1 MTTENTNANPSI
13 DPANEDT
20 LLGVL
25 KVAIGKAIQ
34 EMDNVLPATIVA
46 YDRVTNRAQVQPQ
59 IRIINTNG
67 QSISRAQIASVPVYQ
82 YGGGGFLL
90 NFPLKPGA
98 LGWIVACDRYIS
110 QFLQSYSQ
118 ASPNT
123 YRKKN
128 FSDSF
133 FLPDIMTGYTI
144 SSDDSDNAVLQ
155 NLDGTVKIS
164 LGIDS
169 IKIVAPTIT
178 LNSEN
183 LVINATS
190 SVSITTPSLAIDA
203 SSTASITSPAITV
216 NSSGEIITTTPK
228 FAVAGDITASG
239 SITPG
244 TPP

>member
-1 MTTENTNANPSI
+1 MTIDNTNANPSI

-59 IRIINTNG
+59 IRIVNTNG
-67 QSISRAQIASVPVYQ
+67 QAISRAQIASVPVYQ

-90 NFPLKPGA
+90 NFPLKPGS
-98 LGWIVACDRYIS
+98 LGWIVACDRDIS

-118 ASPNT
+118 SAPNT

-144 SSDDSDNAVLQ
+144 SGEDEENAVLQ

-164 LGIDS
+164 LGMDS
-169 IKIVAPTIT
+169 IRISAKNIFIE
-178 LNSEN
+178 SE
-183 LVINATS
+183 
-190 SVSITTPSLAIDA
+190 SLTIDA
-203 SSTASITSPAITV
+203 SSDVSITSPSIKIDST
-216 NSSGEIITTTPK
+216 GEIITTTPK
-228 FAVAGDITASG
+228 FAVDGDITASG
-239 SITPG
+239 SITPS